1 MARPWAFPDGEIGP
15 RPSTPI
21 HAIHTHITSHPR
33 PFAVPPPNA
42 KGVVPYSPGLRRRG
56 ATPGPGHIAFPT
68 PQGVVPFVPAG
79 GVRETRAEWDRV
91 RGCRRGV
98 PPKCM
103 STLHAIHTHHMP
115 PVRTIGTT
123 PLGREWCVWVGVD
136 RFVAM
141 DGGQRRWRCSAIVAH
156 TRGNAGLWG
165 RTLSAFPEG
174 EEGPIH
180 PEIHRI
186 IPQHPTRGRRA

>member
-1 MARPWAFPDGEIGP
+1 MLFFQCRNLSDLRITVKFSPVTEKPSP
-15 RPSTPI
+15 RRI
-21 HAIHTHITSHPR
+21 LQ
-33 PFAVPPPNA
+33 
-42 KGVVPYSPGLRRRG
+42 GLSPL
-56 ATPGPGHIAFPT
+56 
-68 PQGVVPFVPAG
+68 G
-79 GVRETRAEWDRV
+79 GVLTHFPQRSPSGLLPLPGTPNRVLPLCPPGVRQTRAEWDRV